1 MSQPNTRRHLR
12 AWALPVAGL
21 SAAALPAAG
30 AGLALLAVG
39 PLLAPGYVL
48 AYDMVFTPRQPLSP
62 GGIGLGPALP
72 RAVPVDAV
80 VSLATLVINGA
91 VLQKLVLVGIIAVA
105 FLGAAVVCPVDRRPA
120 RAAAGVLYA
129 WNPYVA
135 ERLFMGHW
143 SLLVAY
149 ACLPWVLAGALR
161 VRRGVPGGWPRLL
174 IPMAV
179 AAITPT
185 GGLLALLVALV
196 PMATAGARRLALLAA
211 SGIALNA
218 PWWVPG
224 MLHPGASGTDPAGVT
239 AFAARAEN
247 WSGVVGAVV
256 TFGGFWNREV
266 MPASRATVLATL
278 LGALILA
285 AAAAGVGGLVRAW
298 GGRVAASMAVLAALS
313 LILSLTAAPP
323 GGAGL
328 LRWAVADLTGA
339 GLLRDAQKWLAPWV
353 LACALAFGSGVA
365 WIAEALERRRV
376 DRGVLVAFG
385 LLAVVL
391 PVAVVPDLALA
402 GVGRLRPVA
411 YPADWAAVRHILAT
425 EPDHGAVAVLPFT
438 PYRDFPWNGGRI
450 VLDPAPRYFPGEV
463 ILGDQLWVAD
473 RPLAGEDP
481 RAAQVAA
488 ELDWGGAADLGAIG
502 VGWVAVQHGVG
513 GPLPEGLLGRLVP
526 VHTGPQLSLYRV
538 PGPVAEAD
546 VTAPAAAPVLVAD
559 AAALLVLAGALLAP
573 LARRR
578 SPADGGR
585 RQCRTGVSVRVIE
598 GSDDAERPQLSG
610 GRAGGDRAGRGI
622 RVRRCGAGPG
632 QQIGAER
639 HPEER
644 G

>member
-1 MSQPNTRRHLR
+1 M
-12 AWALPVAGL
+12 AV
-21 SAAALPAAG
+21 AALPAAG
-30 AGLALLAVG
+30 VGLAVLAVG

-62 GGIGLGPALP
+62 ASVGLGPALP

-80 VSLATLVINGA
+80 VSLATLLVDGA
-91 VLQKLVLVGIIAVA
+91 VVQKLVLVAIFAMS
-105 FLGAAVVCPVDRRPA
+105 FLGAAAVCPVDQRPA

-174 IPMAV
+174 VPMAV
-179 AAITPT
+179 AAVTPT
-185 GGLLALLVALV
+185 GGLLALLVALAPV
-196 PMATAGARRLALLAA
+196 ATAGARRLALLATYGA
-211 SGIALNA
+211 ALNA
-218 PWWVPG
+218 PWWMPG
-224 MLHPGASGTDPAGVT
+224 MLHPGASGTDPAGVA

-278 LGALILA
+278 LGVLVLA
-285 AAAAGVGGLVRAW
+285 GAAAGVAGLVRAW
-298 GGRVAASMAVLAALS
+298 GGRVAASLAVLAALS
-313 LILSLTAAPP
+313 LVLSLVAALP

-328 LRWAVADLTGA
+328 LRWAVAELTGA

-365 WIAEALERRRV
+365 RIAGALERRSV
-376 DRGVLVAFG
+376 DRGVLAAFG

-391 PVAVVPDLALA
+391 PVAVVPDLALGGA
-402 GVGRLRPVA
+402 GRLRPVA

-425 EPDHGAVAVLPFT
+425 GGGHGAVAVLPFT
-438 PYRDFPWNGGRI
+438 PYRDFPWNGGRT

-463 ILGDQLWVAD
+463 VLGDQLWVAGE
-473 RPLAGEDP
+473 PLAGEDP
-481 RAAQVAA
+481 RAAAVAA
-488 ELDWGGAADLGAIG
+488 QLGRGAAADLGTVG

-513 GPLPEGLLGRLVP
+513 GPLPDGLLDRLVP
-526 VHTGPQLSLYRV
+526 VHTGAHLSLYRV
-538 PGPVAEAD
+538 PGPVSQVDAP
-546 VTAPAAAPVLVAD
+546 APAAAAVLVAD
-559 AAALLVLAGALLAP
+559 LAALLVLAGALLAP
-573 LARRR
+573 LTRRR
-578 SPADGGR
+578 SLTDRMRWWGGP
-585 RQCRTGVSVRVIE
+585 GVSVPVIE
-598 GSDDAERPQLSG
+598 GSDNAKRLQLPGGRTGGGPAGRGVRVRRGRGGQRVAAERP
-610 GRAGGDRAGRGI
+610 
-622 RVRRCGAGPG
+622 
-632 QQIGAER
+632 
-639 HPEER
+639 PEER

>member
-1 MSQPNTRRHLR
+1 MSQTSTRSHLR
-12 AWALPVAGL
+12 PPARPAATRFAARLSAARL

-48 AYDMVFTPRQPLSP
+48 AYDMVFTPQQPLSP
-62 GGIGLGPALP
+62 AGIGLGPALP

-80 VSLATLVINGA
+80 VSLATLLVDGA
-91 VLQKLVLVGIIAVA
+91 VLQKLVLVGIFVGA
-105 FLGAAVVCPVDRRPA
+105 FLGAAAVCPVDRRLA

-143 SLLVAY
+143 SLLAGY

-161 VRRGVPGGWPRLL
+161 VRRGAPGGWPRLL
-174 IPMAV
+174 VPMAV

-185 GGLLALLVALV
+185 GGLLALLVALAPV
-196 PMATAGARRLALLAA
+196 ASAGARRLALLAA
-211 SGIALNA
+211 AGAALNA

-224 MLHPGASGTDPAGVT
+224 ALHPGAGGTDPAGVA

-247 WSGVVGAVV
+247 WSGVAGAVL

-278 LGALILA
+278 LGALVLA
-285 AAAAGVGGLVRAW
+285 GAAAGVAGLARAW
-298 GGRVAASMAVLAALS
+298 GGRLAAAMAVLAALS
-313 LILSLTAAPP
+313 LILSLAAALP

-328 LRWAVADLTGA
+328 LRWAVAELTGA

-365 WIAEALERRRV
+365 RIAGGLRRRGV
-376 DRGVLVAFG
+376 DRGVVAAFG

-391 PVAVVPDLALA
+391 PVAVVPDLALGGA
-402 GVGRLRPVA
+402 GRLRPVA

-425 EPDHGAVAVLPFT
+425 GPEHGAVAVLPFT

-450 VLDPAPRYFPGEV
+450 VLDPAPRYLPGEV
-463 ILGDQLWVAD
+463 VLGDRLWVAD
-473 RPLAGEDP
+473 QPLAGEDP
-481 RAAQVAA
+481 RAATVAA
-488 ELDWGGAADLGAIG
+488 ELDRGAAADLGAVG

-513 GPLPEGLLGRLVP
+513 GPLPEGLLGGLVP
-526 VHTGPQLSLYRV
+526 VHNGTHLSLYRV
-538 PGPVAEAD
+538 PGQ
-546 VTAPAAAPVLVAD
+546 VTRLDAPAPAVAPVLVAD
-559 AAALLVLAGALLAP
+559 LAALLVLAGALLAI
-573 LARRR
+573 ARRASSSSSR
-578 SPADGGR
+578 PPEIAGGSNEAAE
-585 RQCRTGVSVRVIE
+585 RTG
-598 GSDDAERPQLSG
+598 
-610 GRAGGDRAGRGI
+610 
-622 RVRRCGAGPG
+622 C
-632 QQIGAER
+632 
-639 HPEER
+639 
-644 G
+644 